1 MNILRD
7 MTGKN
12 KGDMS
17 IVGICHECNLSEFPN
32 GKPILPNDINA
43 QKNEKG
49 NWVCGSCNEES
60 INKMLLRN
68 LGPDHPKV
76 KTFVI
81 AEDKRV
87 LQHNTA
93 AKRLNDKAHAT
104 LMLYKRNRYTG
115 RMLLPS
121 S

>member
-7 MTGKN
+7 MTGK
-12 KGDMS
+12 KTGDMS
-17 IVGICHECNLSEFPN
+17 IIGICHECDIREFPN

-43 QKNEKG
+43 QKDEKG
-49 NWVCGSCNEES
+49 NWVCGPCQEES
-60 INKMLLRN
+60 VNKMLLRN
-68 LGPDHPKV
+68 LGPEHPKV

-81 AEDKRV
+81 AEDKNV

-93 AKRLNDKAHAT
+93 AKRLNDKAGAT